1 MDISHKD
8 QEALERLLENTQKI
22 QLLSEINEVLQERQ
36 EVVQKHN
43 KLLQNASDLQNQVQ
57 ETKLMIQKL
66 WLVRVEE
73 TKKRGSD
80 LESELKALRQQ
91 LALAQQQSGN
101 SSVTSIK
108 ITEPLDSSK
117 SSKDMPSRKA
127 NYKITASRLQ
137 GEIKTLQHR
146 VNTTKLRLLTEV
158 KNKSQAENEVRQLRL
173 QLSRRN
179 SNAPSA
185 AGTPISANSPRSTE
199 NVA

>member
-43 KLLQNASDLQNQVQ
+43 KLLQNASDLQNQ
-57 ETKLMIQKL
+57 IQKL
-66 WLVRVEE
+66 WLARVEE
-73 TKKRGSD
+73 TRKRGTD
-80 LESELKALRQQ
+80 LESELKALRHQ

-101 SSVTSIK
+101 TSVTSIK